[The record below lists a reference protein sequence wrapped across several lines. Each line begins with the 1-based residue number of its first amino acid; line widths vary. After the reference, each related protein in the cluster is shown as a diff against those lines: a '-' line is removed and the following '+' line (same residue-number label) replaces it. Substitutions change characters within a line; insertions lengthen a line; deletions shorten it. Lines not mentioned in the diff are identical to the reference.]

1 MSPEIHLRPYAESG
15 DRDFLFEVFSAAG
28 PALEL
33 AALPDSPVK
42 TMLIEQ
48 QFRGWFHGYAAHYGV
63 ENLSIIESPA
73 AKPVGYIWMF
83 YNSEE
88 HRIADLAFTLEV
100 RGQGIGSSLVK
111 QIAAK
116 AFAAG
121 LPLRASVAKSNEG
134 SLRFNLRLGYVVT
147 SESATHW
154 AIEWK
159 SPESTSQTRDREA
172 TPGSQS

>member
-1 MSPEIHLRPYAESG
+1 MSPELHLRPYAESG
-15 DRDFLFEVFSAAG
+15 DRDFLFEVFAAAG

-33 AALPDSPVK
+33 APLPDSPVK
-42 TMLIEQ
+42 TRLIEQ
-48 QFRGWFHGYAAHYGV
+48 QFRGWFHGYLEHYGL
-63 ENLSIIESPA
+63 ETLSIIECPMGN
-73 AKPVGYIWMF
+73 PVGYIWMF

-88 HRIADLAFTLEV
+88 HRIADLAFTTES
-100 RGQGIGSSLVK
+100 RGKGIGTALVNR
-111 QIAAK
+111 IASD

-147 SESATHW
+147 SESPTHW

-159 SPESTSQTRDREA
+159 GQA
-172 TPGSQS
+172 